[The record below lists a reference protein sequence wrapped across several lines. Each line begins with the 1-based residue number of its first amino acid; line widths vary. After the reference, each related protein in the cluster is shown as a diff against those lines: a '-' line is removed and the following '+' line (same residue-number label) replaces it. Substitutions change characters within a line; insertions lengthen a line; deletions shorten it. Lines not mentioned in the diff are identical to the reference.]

1 MSILVV
7 IGRIYRYQLKCNY
20 EDEDED
26 DDKDH
31 DELLLWDGCSTKDV

>member
-20 EDEDED
+20 DDEDED
-26 DDKDH
+26 DDKDD
-31 DELLLWDGCSTKDV
+31 DELLLWYGCSTKDV